1 VQPPDIVLLGAE
13 WQARALLRAQLIEQ
27 GFEVI
32 AVDTWP
38 LMRRHL
44 RPGHKPRLAIVDL
57 QGLQQPEQALDDL
70 RILMDPRAVLVLSGI
85 GTVAPA
91 KIEGLGFQVLNRPV
105 TIGSVVAVA
114 ERAIRQSQAP
124 SNSNA

>member
-44 RPGHKPRLAIVDL
+44 GPGLKPRLAIVDL
-57 QGLQQPEQALDDL
+57 QGLHQPEQILDEL
-70 RILMDPRAVLVLSGI
+70 RILMDHRAVLVLSGI

-91 KIEGLGFQVLNRPV
+91 RIEDLGFQVLNRPV
-105 TIGSVVAVA
+105 TIGSVVAEA
-114 ERAIRQSQAP
+114 ERAIRQSRPQT
-124 SNSNA
+124 NSSA

>member
-1 VQPPDIVLLGAE
+1 VRPPDIVLLGTE

-44 RPGHKPRLAIVDL
+44 RPGLKPRLAIVDL
-57 QGLQQPEQALDDL
+57 QGLHQPEQILDDL

-85 GTVAPA
+85 GTVALGR
-91 KIEGLGFQVLNRPV
+91 IENLGFQVLNRPV
-105 TIGSVVAVA
+105 TIGSVVAAA
-114 ERAIRQSQAP
+114 ERAIRQSRPQT
-124 SNSNA
+124 NSSA

>member
-1 VQPPDIVLLGAE
+1 VQPPDIVLLGTE

-44 RPGHKPRLAIVDL
+44 RPGRKPRLAIVDL

-70 RILMDPRAVLVLSGI
+70 RILMDPRAVLVLRGI
-85 GTVAPA
+85 GTVAAA
-91 KIEGLGFQVLNRPV
+91 KIEDLGFQVLNRPV

-114 ERAIRQSQAP
+114 ERVIRQSHTP